1 MMKRLTQ
8 GPRCV
13 LSLLLL
19 AQLLLFGLPGNAE
32 ANEVA
37 LGGFIPFV
45 GIGMTNEFKTL
56 DSIDLGGIPFIA
68 DPAFEVGDTL
78 LGSTG
83 PMQGDGSRPFFDVA
97 LLDTGAATHIITQE
111 AFDGFEIVA
120 NGMRGTNVQ
129 PIGGATGVINT
140 EINDA
145 AGLYTAGLGDRNATG
160 THLGMNPA
168 ALRGQ
173 TSIATLTAPDEWSL
187 PNILGLPMAAQ
198 HAIAIRNDDPLIFQ
212 HQGRT
217 VRTPQVDFID
227 IGTGVDEGILRRAP
241 LRLNPGIGFV
251 QGPQFV
257 FNLDVG
263 DIFGG
268 GGEILVHNNPASP
281 SVILDSNGNG
291 GGMFLE
297 VDLERGGEGFQD
309 RELLFDTGADL
320 TVISELM
327 AKRLGFDAVLDTP
340 DFVLEVEGSGGV
352 QGGVPGFFIDE
363 LNIDTVGGDFRL
375 QNVPVA
381 VLDVANPNDP
391 GNIIDGIIGM
401 HLFNGRNLVI
411 DANPATGAG
420 GVGPSLFIS
429 DPVTN
434 VRTWNEAGG
443 NSNWESDAN
452 WQEGP
457 APNNLSDVLVIADA
471 AGASEQQALLN
482 SDATIFRMT
491 VQGDGG
497 KSIRL
502 NIGDNDT
509 LTVFGETR
517 IEEGGRIHI
526 DNGKVDA
533 QFINLNGGTL
543 SGEGDVFVG
552 TGSISSAVR
561 NLGGTVDPGP
571 DASATGTLSIEG
583 DFANLAAGTLK
594 IDIANLSDV
603 VSNDLLDASRFAFLA
618 GTLEVTYSEQS
629 SDPLEIGTMFT
640 ILTAGTVVEGEL
652 EGGVEGQFDNLI
664 LPGEFTWDISYL
676 ADSVVLEVTGAG
688 LVGDFNGD
696 GKVDSL
702 DYATW
707 REGLGGAYTT
717 AHYEMWRTGFGA
729 ANNPGQASGGVPEP
743 ATLLLALV
751 ASSLALPT
759 RRR

>member
-8 GPRCV
+8 GLRCV

-19 AQLLLFGLPGNAE
+19 AQLQLFGLPDKTE

-45 GIGMTNEFKTL
+45 GIGMTNEFKTIAA
-56 DSIDLGGIPFIA
+56 IDLGDIPFIA

-83 PMQGDGSRPFFDVA
+83 PLQGDGSRPFFDVA

-111 AFDGFEIVA
+111 AFDGFEIIG
-120 NGMRGTNVQ
+120 NNMRGTNIQ

-145 AGLYTAGLGDRNATG
+145 GGIYAAGLGDRNATG
-160 THLGMNPA
+160 THLGIDPN

-187 PNILGLPMAAQ
+187 PNIFGLPMAAQ
-198 HAIAIRNDDPLIFQ
+198 HAIAIRNDDPQIFR

-227 IGTGVDEGILRRAP
+227 LGTGVDEGILRRAP

-251 QGPQFV
+251 QGPQYV
-257 FNLDVG
+257 FNIDLT
-263 DIFGG
+263 DI
-268 GGEILVHNNPASP
+268 GGEIAVNNNPASP

-291 GGMFLE
+291 GGLYLE
-297 VDLERGGEGFQD
+297 VDLQRGDEGFQD

-363 LNIDTVGGDFRL
+363 LNIDTVGGDFTL

-401 HLFNGRNLVI
+401 HLFNGRNIVI

-420 GVGPSLFIS
+420 GLGPSLFIS

-434 VRTWNEAGG
+434 VRTWSGG
-443 NSNWESDAN
+443 TGNRDWESAVN
-452 WQEGP
+452 WQEN
-457 APNNLSDVLVIADA
+457 ATPNNLSDVLVVADA
-471 AGASEQQALLN
+471 AGADEQQAFLN

-491 VQGDGG
+491 VRGDGG
-497 KSIRL
+497 KSLRL
-502 NIGDNDT
+502 TIGDSDT

-517 IEEGGRIHI
+517 IEEGGHIHI
-526 DNGKVDA
+526 AGGQLDA
-533 QFINLNGGTL
+533 QFINLNGGSL

-561 NLGGTVDPGP
+561 NLGGTVDPGL
-571 DASATGTLSIEG
+571 DSASTGTLSIDG
-583 DFANLAAGTLK
+583 DLSNLDGGTFK
-594 IDIANLSDV
+594 IDIANVSDV
-603 VSNDLLDASRFAFLA
+603 VSNDLLEASRFAFLA
-618 GTLEVTYSEQS
+618 GTLEVQYTEQS
-629 SDPLEIGTMFT
+629 SDPLAIGSMFT
-640 ILTAGTVVEGEL
+640 ILTAGTIVGGEL
-652 EGGVEGQFDNLI
+652 VGGVEGQFDNLV
-664 LPGEFTWDISYL
+664 LPGEFTWDVSYMD
-676 ADSVVLEVTGAG
+676 DSVVLEVIGVG
-688 LVGDFNGD
+688 LAGDFNGD
-696 GKVDSL
+696 GLVDTV
-702 DYATW
+702 DYAVW
-707 REGLGGAYTT
+707 REGLGTQYTT
-717 AHYEMWRTGFGA
+717 AHYDTWRANFGNSSSA
-729 ANNPGQASGGVPEP
+729 ALATSGSAGVPEP
-743 ATLLLALV
+743 ASLLLILLASIAAL
-751 ASSLALPT
+751 AS